1 MTPKQVFVLRNETIK
16 DNAKVYIGALPLEP
30 VSEVII
36 RPHKKDRTVA
46 QNSLMWLWI
55 THMAGETG
63 ETKDEVHKRLKKQH
77 LIYIYERDDP
87 EYAAMV
93 KAIRDVYK
101 SGMKAEAQQ
110 LIDHIA
116 DLTSTTKATVEQF
129 TEYLNDIDQGALS
142 AGIVLPKP
150 EDRYPIAMGLK

>member
-1 MTPKQVFVLRNETIK
+1 
-16 DNAKVYIGALPLEP
+16 
-30 VSEVII
+30 
-36 RPHKKDRTVA
+36 
-46 QNSLMWLWI
+46 
-55 THMAGETG
+55 
-63 ETKDEVHKRLKKQH
+63 
-77 LIYIYERDDP
+77 
-87 EYAAMV
+87 
-93 KAIRDVYK
+93 
-101 SGMKAEAQQ
+101 MKAEAQQ